1 MKHFIVT
8 HRIDQVFDTQNDMI
22 ESFRDLWQN
31 SGENARWLKT
41 WYAPPGKMFCEWTA
55 ESHDAIRACFSER
68 LKQMAPIVS
77 VDEVV
82 LVDPEWLGE
91 AGQS

>member
-8 HRIDQVFDTQNDMI
+8 HRIDQVFNTQSDMI
-22 ESFRDLWQN
+22 DSFRALWQ

-41 WYAPPGKMFCEWTA
+41 WYAAPGKMFCEWTA
-55 ESHDAIRACFSER
+55 ESSDDIRACFSDR

-82 LVDPEWLGE
+82 LIDPEWLGE
-91 AGQS
+91 AYES